1 MGEEGGEGGGERGG
15 EGGLGEAQQ
24 THQSAE
30 ANRPEHTT
38 TREGCCCCCLWSSHR
53 DVLLYKVNSP
63 LYKVPRRGDQC
74 SSEFCLGKRVNLIC
88 CTNSFLLC
96 LCSTQKKS
104 AAPLSAQPGICKLWE
119 KKSGFRIIS
128 DFFAHFSVLV
138 LLTWVGVFCGGKDCD
153 DPQKGA
159 KSCKS
164 QRKKLNLP
172 KIYILRRDSGV
183 LF

>member
-1 MGEEGGEGGGERGG
+1 MGRERGG
-15 EGGLGEAQQ
+15 EGGGGAASGR
-24 THQSAE
+24 HS
-30 ANRPEHTT
+30 RPTSRQRPTGLSTPPPEKAVAVAVCDHLIVMCFCTKWT
-38 TREGCCCCCLWSSHR
+38 
-53 DVLLYKVNSP
+53 
-63 LYKVPRRGDQC
+63 VPYIRYQCSRDQC

-104 AAPLSAQPGICKLWE
+104 AAPLSAQPGVCKLWE

-153 DPQKGA
+153 DPHKGA